1 MTITKKIFEYQ
12 IWHLVSLVFLI
23 LAVQLY
29 VSSRPVILDG
39 ALWGIST
46 SLWFWLA
53 IATPISHQVYVWLVW
68 RFELYLRVFSKKFG
82 TKQAFKVYAIGF
94 SFLFISRLITIIFL
108 AISSKN
114 TLHLN
119 PIIAYAFALLITPLV
134 VYLFYSV
141 KKYFTIERAYG
152 IDHFEKNY
160 NEAYVKKGIFKYTD
174 NGMYVFGLLIL
185 YLPGLLLL
193 SEAAL
198 LVALFNHIYI
208 WVHYYFTERPDMVVI
223 YGDAP

>member
-1 MTITKKIFEYQ
+1 MTATQKIFEHQ
-12 IWHLVSLVFLI
+12 IWHLFSLLFLI
-23 LAVQLY
+23 LAVKLY
-29 VSSRPVILDG
+29 VYSRPAILG
-39 ALWGIST
+39 GLLWGIST
-46 SLWFWLA
+46 NSWFWLA
-53 IATPISHQVYVWLVW
+53 IATPIIHQIYVWLVW

-82 TKQAFKVYAIGF
+82 TKQAFNIYAVGF

-119 PIIAYAFALLITPLV
+119 PIIAYVFVALIAPLV
-134 VYLFYSV
+134 IYLFYSV

-152 IDHFEKNY
+152 IDHFENNY
-160 NEAYVKKGIFKYTD
+160 NKAYVKNGIFKYTD

-185 YLPGLLLL
+185 YLPGLLFL